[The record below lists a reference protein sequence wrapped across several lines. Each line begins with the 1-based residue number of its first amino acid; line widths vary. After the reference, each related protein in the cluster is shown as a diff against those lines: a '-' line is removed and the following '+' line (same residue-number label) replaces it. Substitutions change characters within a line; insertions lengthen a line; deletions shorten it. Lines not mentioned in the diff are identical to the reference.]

1 MKNKKAIYLEAA
13 QEKDRLKIGVYTP
26 ADVIWRYED
35 IPVPMDHIRSRC
47 REMMDTLNTTSRNGG
62 GGPIAYEKLKSVGR
76 MLTDELLTNS
86 IKEKLGKTDAEYL
99 ILRIDDH
106 LVDIPWELL
115 CVGQE
120 FLCQRFNTGR
130 LVKTRQE
137 IVKNADRGMER
148 PLRMWILANPEGN
161 LDIADEEG
169 LKIFQDMAR
178 MNQKDDIVAPCLDTE
193 ISPEDVKESIKNYD
207 FVHFAGHVN
216 YDSHN
221 PAHSGWK
228 VSNGSFTVSDIDK
241 MAGGAPMPTLIFSN
255 ACQSARTEE
264 WEWDGTDENTSF
276 GIPNAFLRAG
286 VRHYVGTC
294 WEIMDEPSS
303 FFAHEF
309 YEYLRSGKTMGQAIK
324 EARCNLTDRYGPDIC
339 WASYILYGDPTVR
352 YFRQQGVPEPKKKE
366 KNIPVSRQN
375 SVTRGSF
382 FNYSLN
388 GTKLKELQS
397 WLFFSFLAVIVA
409 TITVMSGNF
418 VSDWIKNEQ
427 KKTEDAQRINIQE
440 MLITRAEKQ
449 QKRTELLFEEMQK
462 ITGTLPVVVKQ
473 GASPLTMVTVFDSQ
487 TIKKE
492 KEKIILYAI
501 QDQIIQSQTSFK
513 LLEQES
519 FDIILEELVRK
530 LKLTPPEKRKR
541 PGLLMPKLILI
552 LEVYDSGSATVVL
565 MRLVEQESRHIFDTL
580 FEELDN
586 NRKVL
591 DQKKRLTEKL
601 LEKLKKYEKGLPI

>member
-1 MKNKKAIYLEAA
+1 MKNKKAVYLEAA
-13 QEKDRLKIGVYTP
+13 QEKDRLKIGIYTP

-47 REMMDTLNTTSRNGG
+47 REMMDSLNTTSRNGG

-76 MLTDELLTNS
+76 MLTDELLTNN
-86 IKEKLGKTDAEYL
+86 IKEKLGKSDAEYL
-99 ILRIDDH
+99 ILKLDDH

-137 IVKNADRGMER
+137 IVKNGDRSMAR
-148 PLRMWILANPEGN
+148 PLKMWILANPEGN

-193 ISPEDVKESIKNYD
+193 ITPEDVKESIKNYD

-216 YDSHN
+216 YDSHT
-221 PAHSGWK
+221 PGYSGWK
-228 VSNGSFTVSDIDK
+228 LSDGSFTVSDIDK

-255 ACQSARTEE
+255 ACQSARTEK
-264 WEWDGTDENTSF
+264 WDGDEDTSF
-276 GIPNAFLRAG
+276 GIPNAFLRTG
-286 VRHYVGTC
+286 VRHYVGTS

-339 WASYILYGDPTVR
+339 WASYVLYGDPTVR
-352 YFRQQGVPEPKKKE
+352 YFRQQGVPEPKKRE
-366 KNIPVSRQN
+366 KDTTVSRQN
-375 SVTRGSF
+375 SVTRGAF

-388 GTKLKELQS
+388 GTKLKEIQT
-397 WLFFSFLAVIVA
+397 WLFFSFIAVIVA
-409 TITVMSGNF
+409 AITVMSGNF
-418 VSDWIKNEQ
+418 ASDWIRNE
-427 KKTEDAQRINIQE
+427 KEKTQDARRVKIQE
-440 MLITRAEKQ
+440 MLVTRAEKQ
-449 QKRTELLFEEMQK
+449 QERTEVLFEELRN
-462 ITGTLPVVVKQ
+462 ITEKLPVVIKQ
-473 GASPLTMVTVFDSQ
+473 NPSPLTMVTVFDSQ

-492 KEKIILYAI
+492 KEKIILHAI
-501 QDQIIQSQTSFK
+501 QDRIIQSHTSFK

-530 LKLTPPEKRKR
+530 LKLTPPEERNR
-541 PGLLMPKLILI
+541 PRLLMPKLILI
-552 LEVYDSGSATVVL
+552 LEVYDSGPATVVL

-586 NRKVL
+586 SRKVL

-601 LEKLKKYEKGLPI
+601 LEKLKKYEKGLST